1 MFETSKRGVPFL
13 NETVCRKLPKEKMIR
28 MNVNRMNSKYEILV
42 QEVNSKSKGVKTFR
56 HLTSHQRFKV
66 HKICQSSEDLFSFS
80 TGARRNRELHVVNT
94 LFWDA
99 VFPVSLPIQ
108 VLKNEILKRLT
119 DERLADEYESKKQY
133 DYWYDDYDNLFVD
146 KYF

>member
-1 MFETSKRGVPFL
+1 M
-13 NETVCRKLPKEKMIR
+13 
-28 MNVNRMNSKYEILV
+28 
-42 QEVNSKSKGVKTFR
+42 
-56 HLTSHQRFKV
+56 
-66 HKICQSSEDLFSFS
+66 HKISQSSEDLYSFS
-80 TGARRNRELHVVNT
+80 TGAHGNRELHVVNT